1 MTGRT
6 YTPREMIDR
15 LVSFD
20 TTSRSSNLELID
32 FAADYLAGH
41 GIESERLFDDSG
53 KKANLFATLGQKA
66 DGGIVL
72 SGHTDVV
79 PVDGQDWS
87 TDPFSVVERDGRLY
101 GRGTADMK
109 SFCAIALAM
118 VPEFLGRGVETP
130 IHLALSYDEEVGC
143 LGAPQIV
150 ALLDEMDFSPSAVIV
165 GEPTEMQVV
174 DRHKGIYRFTTT
186 VTGLEAHSAYT
197 DRGVSAIMVAGRMIE
212 FLDRTARQL
221 RADGNPET
229 GFDPPFHTVQ
239 VGVIEGGTA
248 NNILPR
254 HCTFEWE
261 TRLMPGSDVE
271 DVLLGPL
278 EKFVAEELLPEMRA
292 VSPQTGIATELVIG
306 VDGLSP
312 EPGSAAE
319 ALVRALTGDN
329 RPAGAVSYGT
339 EAGLFQRGGTPA
351 VVCGPGNILQAHKPD
366 EYIELEQVDACV
378 DFMHRLMDRVC
389 AG

>member
-1 MTGRT
+1 MPGRT

-20 TTSRSSNLELID
+20 TTSRLSNLELID
-32 FAADYLAGH
+32 FVADYLAGH
-41 GIESERLFDDSG
+41 GIESQRLFDESG

-79 PVDGQDWS
+79 PVDDQDWS
-87 TDPFSVVERDGRLY
+87 SDPFTVVERDGRLY

-109 SFCAIALAM
+109 SFSAIALAL
-118 VPEFLGRGVETP
+118 VPEFLARGLEMP

-150 ALLDEMDFSPSAVIV
+150 ALIKSLDFSPGAVIV
-165 GEPTEMQVV
+165 GEPTEMKII
-174 DRHKGIYRFTTT
+174 DRHKGIYRFSTT

-197 DRGVSAIMVAGRMIE
+197 DRGVSAIMVAARMIE
-212 FLDRTARQL
+212 FLDRTARKM
-221 RADGNPET
+221 RDASAPES
-229 GFDPPFHTVQ
+229 GFDPPFHTIQ
-239 VGVIEGGTA
+239 VGLIQGGTA

-254 HCTFEWE
+254 HCAFEWE
-261 TRLMPGSDVE
+261 VRLMPDADVE
-271 DVLLGPL
+271 ALVLQPL
-278 EKFVAEELLPEMRA
+278 KQFVDSELLPEMRA
-292 VSPQTGIATELVIG
+292 VSAKTGIETDLVIG
-306 VDGLSP
+306 VGGLAP

-319 ALVRALTGDN
+319 SLVRALTGDN
-329 RPAGAVSYGT
+329 QPAGAVSFGT
-339 EAGLFQRGGTPA
+339 EAGLFQRAGTPT

-366 EYIELEQVDACV
+366 EYIELEQVDACIA
-378 DFMHRLMDRVC
+378 FMHRLMDRVC
-389 AG
+389 AK

>member
-15 LVSFD
+15 LVGFD
-20 TTSRSSNLELID
+20 TTSRLSNLALID
-32 FAADYLAGH
+32 FVADYLAGH
-41 GIESERLFDDSG
+41 GIESQRLFDKTG
-53 KKANLFATLGQKA
+53 KKANLFATLGPKA

-79 PVDGQDWS
+79 PVDDQDWS
-87 TDPFSVVERDGRLY
+87 TDPFTVVEHDGRLY

-109 SFCAIALAM
+109 SFSAIALAL
-118 VPEFLGRGVETP
+118 VPEFLARGLNTP

-150 ALLDEMDFSPSAVIV
+150 AMLSKMVFSPSAVIV
-165 GEPTEMQVV
+165 GEPTEMQVI

-212 FLDRTARQL
+212 FLDCTARRL
-221 RADGNPET
+221 RDAAAPET
-229 GFDPPFHTVQ
+229 GFDPPFNTIQIGLIH
-239 VGVIEGGTA
+239 GGTA

-261 TRLMPGSDVE
+261 VRVMPDADVE
-271 DVLLGPL
+271 TVVLAPL
-278 EKFVAEELLPEMRA
+278 KKFVDEELLPEMHA
-292 VSPQTGIATELVIG
+292 VSPQTGIETDLLVGVEGLATEHG
-306 VDGLSP
+306 SP
-312 EPGSAAE
+312 AE

-329 RPAGAVSYGT
+329 RPAGAVSFGT
-339 EAGLFQRGGTPA
+339 EAGLFQRGGTPT
-351 VVCGPGNILQAHKPD
+351 VVCGPGSILQAHKPD
-366 EYIELEQVDACV
+366 EFIEIAQVDACIA
-378 DFMHRLMDRVC
+378 FMHRLMDRVC
-389 AG
+389 AR

>member
-6 YTPREMIDR
+6 YTPREMIDC
-15 LVSFD
+15 LIGFD
-20 TTSRSSNLELID
+20 TTSRLSNLELID
-32 FAADYLAGH
+32 FVADYLAGH
-41 GIESERLFDDSG
+41 GIESERLFDESG
-53 KKANLFATLGQKA
+53 KKANLFATLGPQA

-87 TDPFSVVERDGRLY
+87 ADPFTVVERDGRLY

-109 SFCAIALAM
+109 SFCAIALAL
-118 VPEFLGRGVETP
+118 VPEFLARGLETP

-150 ALLDEMDFSPSAVIV
+150 ALLDELDVSPSAVIV
-165 GEPTEMQVV
+165 GEPTEMKVI

-212 FLDRTARQL
+212 FLDRTARLL
-221 RADGNPET
+221 REAADPDS

-239 VGVIEGGTA
+239 IGVIEGGTA

-254 HCTFEWE
+254 HCAFEWE
-261 TRLMPGSDVE
+261 VRMMPGTDVNTV
-271 DVLLGPL
+271 VLAPL
-278 EKFVAEELLPEMRA
+278 KKFVDEELLPEMRA
-292 VSPQTGIATELVIG
+292 VSPQTGIATDLVVG
-306 VDGLSP
+306 VEGLSP
-312 EPGSAAE
+312 EHGSAAE
-319 ALVRALTGDN
+319 SLVRALTGDN
-329 RPAGAVSYGT
+329 RPAGAVSFGT
-339 EAGLFQRGGTPA
+339 EAGLFQRAGTPT

-366 EYIELEQVDACV
+366 EYIEIEQIDACIA
-378 DFMHRLMDRVC
+378 FMHRLMDRVC

>member
-1 MTGRT
+1 MTGRS
-6 YTPREMIDR
+6 YTPREMIER
-15 LVSFD
+15 LVGFD
-20 TTSRSSNLELID
+20 TTSRLSNLALID
-32 FAADYLAGH
+32 FVADYLAGH
-41 GIESERLFDDSG
+41 GVESERLFDDSG

-79 PVDGQDWS
+79 PVDDQDWRS
-87 TDPFSVVERDGRLY
+87 DPFSVVERDGRLY

-109 SFCAIALAM
+109 SFCAIALALA
-118 VPEFLGRGVETP
+118 PEFLARGLETP

-150 ALLDEMDFSPSAVIV
+150 AMLDEMDVSPSAVVV
-165 GEPTEMQVV
+165 GEPTEMKVV
-174 DRHKGIYRFTTT
+174 DRHKGIYRFTTA

-197 DRGVSAIMVAGRMIE
+197 DRGVSAIMVAGRMID

-221 RADGNPET
+221 RAEGVPDS

-239 VGVIEGGTA
+239 VGLIEGGTA

-261 TRLMPGSDVE
+261 VRVMPEADVQ
-271 DVLLGPL
+271 DVVLAPL
-278 EKFVAEELLPEMRA
+278 NKFVDEELLPEMRA
-292 VSPQTGIATELVIG
+292 VSSQTGIATNLVIG
-306 VDGLSP
+306 VDGLAP
-312 EPGSAAE
+312 EHGSAAE
-319 ALVRALTGDN
+319 NLARALTGDN
-329 RPAGAVSYGT
+329 RPAGAVSFGT

-366 EYIELEQVDACV
+366 EYIELEQIDACIA
-378 DFMHRLMDRVC
+378 FMHRLMDRVC
-389 AG
+389 AR